1 MMPTSSFITLKVK
14 RMVLF
19 AVSYVRVG
27 LVKIM
32 LYVTCVTMKNKLHH
46 YL

>member
-1 MMPTSSFITLKVK
+1 MTPTSSFTMLKIK

-19 AVSYVRVG
+19 AASYVRVG

-46 YL
+46 YH